1 MLNPTFHTILNLML
15 HKIAYARVVL
25 PSGKTLHREVIVFND
40 NNEVIDHFS
49 LTEELPFVEWKDE
62 TFRL

>member
-1 MLNPTFHTILNLML
+1 MLNPIFQTILNLML

-25 PSGKTLHREVIVFND
+25 PSLKTLHREVIVFND